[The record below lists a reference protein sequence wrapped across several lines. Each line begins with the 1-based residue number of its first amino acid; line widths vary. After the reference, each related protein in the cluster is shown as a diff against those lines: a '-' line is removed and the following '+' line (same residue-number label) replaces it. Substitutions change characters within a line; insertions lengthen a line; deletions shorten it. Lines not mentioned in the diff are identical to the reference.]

1 MKRIFKDY
9 QSITKEQLQLI
20 AREYPEGFSMAD
32 LKEFNIPNKETF
44 KGLEIKTE
52 EVIYLFKINTKMLEA
67 IDEFT
72 DDDYD
77 LDAFSDS
84 DNYEFESGS
93 ESDDDDS
100 KED

>member
-1 MKRIFKDY
+1 MKRVFKDY
-9 QSITKEQLQLI
+9 KSITKEQLQLI
-20 AREYPEGFSMAD
+20 AREYPEGFAISD

-77 LDAFSDS
+77 LDAFSES

-93 ESDDDDS
+93 ESAEEEEDDD
-100 KED
+100 

>member
-9 QSITKEQLQLI
+9 KSITKEQLQLI
-20 AREYPEGFSMAD
+20 AQVYPEGFSMDD

-77 LDAFSDS
+77 LDAFSES

-93 ESDDDDS
+93 ESE
-100 KED
+100 EDENEED